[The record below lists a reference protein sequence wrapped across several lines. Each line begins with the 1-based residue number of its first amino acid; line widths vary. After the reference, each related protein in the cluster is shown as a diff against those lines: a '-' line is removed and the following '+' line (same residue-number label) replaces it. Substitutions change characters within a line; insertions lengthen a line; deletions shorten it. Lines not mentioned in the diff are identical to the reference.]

1 MNVITSSP
9 VGLICQTFPHVCVV
23 ATCIFKKLQ
32 VGGGIGTNVGVSY
45 FISFAYSTPFV
56 RSRRSARQLS
66 RSSACAAVSRDRWP
80 PGPFAAAVPIVCVAL
95 LVLPWLCTVST
106 ALVSHALPLHQHHR
120 GCATA
125 AVPCPDS
132 PCSTLGT
139 PACRLRAFPPV
150 SACSM
155 PVCTCDEPVT
165 SLQFSSSIS
174 VARRPMK
181 VSSVATDSSFQ
192 LRWHYTG
199 HRARGSAA
207 ARPYH
212 L

>member
-1 MNVITSSP
+1 M
-9 VGLICQTFPHVCVV
+9 
-23 ATCIFKKLQ
+23 
-32 VGGGIGTNVGVSY
+32 
-45 FISFAYSTPFV
+45 
-56 RSRRSARQLS
+56 S

-199 HRARGSAA
+199 HRARGRVA

>member
-1 MNVITSSP
+1 MPRLSPMFVVLQRESFTKSS
-9 VGLICQTFPHVCVV
+9 
-23 ATCIFKKLQ
+23 KL
-32 VGGGIGTNVGVSY
+32 GGGIGTNIGVHC
-45 FISFAYSTPFV
+45 FIFFAYSTPFV

-139 PACRLRAFPPV
+139 RACRPRALPPV
-150 SACSM
+150 VLLAAC
-155 PVCTCDEPVT
+155 
-165 SLQFSSSIS
+165 L
-174 VARRPMK
+174 
-181 VSSVATDSSFQ
+181 
-192 LRWHYTG
+192 
-199 HRARGSAA
+199 
-207 ARPYH
+207 H